1 MMVWKFTG
9 DVRENIKSKSFLD
22 KLREQLNN
30 NNDIEDIKK
39 IIEKA
44 YCLKS
49 EQISTREIKILNNQI
64 KAKGIDKFVQQF
76 RQFAHLGFTPY
87 IF

>member
-1 MMVWKFTG
+1 MMVWKFNG

-49 EQISTREIKILNNQI
+49 GQISNREIKILNNQI
-64 KAKGIDKFVQQF
+64 KVKGIDKFVQQF
-76 RQFAHLGFTPY
+76 RQFSHLGFTPY

>member
-1 MMVWKFTG
+1 MMVWKFNG

-49 EQISTREIKILNNQI
+49 GQISNREIKILNNQI
-64 KAKGIDKFVQQF
+64 KVKGIDKFVHQF

>member
-1 MMVWKFTG
+1 MMVWKFNG

-49 EQISTREIKILNNQI
+49 GQISNREIKILNNQI
-64 KAKGIDKFVQQF
+64 KVKGIDKFVQQF